1 MALFKPQTSL
11 DAKSQANTRHLS
23 RHANALT
30 QRRGGVDS
38 FADVYAICTQLDGQH
53 YLADHVASIQK
64 RRAFSWAGYRSR

>member
-1 MALFKPQTSL
+1 MQNHKPTRATS
-11 DAKSQANTRHLS
+11 AAMPMLS
-23 RHANALT
+23 PSVG
-30 QRRGGVDS
+30 GGVDS